1 VLKLPL
7 QVTHNLLK
15 HPVTVFEVVY
25 GRNGEGEAQPAV
37 GPDTTIS
44 ANVQPAGYRVLQ
56 LLPEGAQTEGAMV
69 MHTDA
74 PIYVADNGQPR
85 QTYVRH
91 AGQIWKAT
99 SVENWTPH
107 SRIGR
112 WILTRH
118 LDINAP

>member
-1 VLKLPL
+1 MLKLPL
-7 QVTHNLLK
+7 HVTHNLLK
-15 HPVTVFEVVY
+15 HSVTVFEVVY
-25 GRNGEGEAQPAV
+25 GRNSEGEAQAAV

-44 ANVQPAGYRVLQ
+44 ANVQPAGYRQLQ

-91 AGQIWKAT
+91 VGQIWKAT
-99 SVENWTPH
+99 AVENWNPH
-107 SRIGR
+107 SSIGR

-118 LDINAP
+118 LDINSP